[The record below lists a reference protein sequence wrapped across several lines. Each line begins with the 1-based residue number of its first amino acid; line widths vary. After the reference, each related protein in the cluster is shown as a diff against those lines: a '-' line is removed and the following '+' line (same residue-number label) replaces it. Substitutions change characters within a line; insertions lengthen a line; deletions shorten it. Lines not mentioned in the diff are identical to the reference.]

1 MGIYLDNACTSS
13 PKPPCVAQAVA
24 AYLSG
29 GAFNVNRG
37 SYEGAL
43 DAEDAVLGCRELLAG
58 LLGAPD
64 PRNVVFTSGDT
75 EAINLVLRGLLNP
88 GDHVVV
94 SSMEHNAVMRPLTS
108 LARAGVTFTRV
119 ACAPDGTLDPADV
132 AAAMEPKTRL
142 VIMTHASNVCGT
154 ILPLA
159 EVGAIAQRTRL
170 CMVGGIRD
178 MILFRESKL
187 LLGFV
192 AILGLAVGAAFCHNF
207 GLASS
212 ADGTTPAGRVA
223 ENDFWDKC
231 ASKTPV
237 GDCGNVPFFILGV
250 RVARARSS
258 TRL

>member
-1 MGIYLDNACTSS
+1 
-13 PKPPCVAQAVA
+13 
-24 AYLSG
+24 
-29 GAFNVNRG
+29 
-37 SYEGAL
+37 
-43 DAEDAVLGCRELLAG
+43 
-58 LLGAPD
+58 
-64 PRNVVFTSGDT
+64 
-75 EAINLVLRGLLNP
+75 
-88 GDHVVV
+88 
-94 SSMEHNAVMRPLTS
+94 MRPLTS

-119 ACAPDGTLDPADV
+119 ACAPDDTLDPADV
-132 AAAMEPKTRL
+132 AAAMGPKTRL

-192 AILGLAVGAAFCHNF
+192 AILGLAMGAAFCHNF

-223 ENDFWDKC
+223 
-231 ASKTPV
+231 V
-237 GDCGNVPFFILGV
+237 
-250 RVARARSS
+250 VAGLVVVVAIAVANTFGRKR
-258 TRL
+258 